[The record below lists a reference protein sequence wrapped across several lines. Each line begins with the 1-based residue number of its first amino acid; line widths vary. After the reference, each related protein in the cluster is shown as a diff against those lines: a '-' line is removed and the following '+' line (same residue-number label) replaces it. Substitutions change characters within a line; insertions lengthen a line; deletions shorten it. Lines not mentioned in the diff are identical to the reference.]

1 MILTLPSR
9 RHTCPL
15 PPSLVDNILSKVFPK
30 QWVNLLIIL
39 GMKSL
44 FLKNYVLHFSI
55 LNKVTFK

>member
-9 RHTCPL
+9 RHTCPR

-30 QWVNLLIIL
+30 QWVNLLIML
-39 GMKSL
+39 GMKPL
-44 FLKNYVLHFSI
+44 FLKNDVLHFSI